1 MIFIT
6 EKTKITEESLTVS
19 YQSALIENLR
29 LKILFLLSTLVTH
42 AFFNLTKFLFYSSKS
57 RACLIWDFH
66 SDLIWAHSKS
76 ASYFDKLM
84 VASVDFR
91 QTNSWNSLPSAPLRV
106 ADGSYNSTTIC
117 LENRPRWNIIPK
129 TPNVRKFIEKPPRLN
144 WIGSRLSFPR
154 VRRSNQIKDSKTH

>member
-1 MIFIT
+1 MHKLFMIFIT

-42 AFFNLTKFLFYSSKS
+42 AFFNLTKFLFYSS
-57 RACLIWDFH
+57 RGCLIWDFH
-66 SDLIWAHSKS
+66 SDLIWVHSKS

-91 QTNSWNSLPSAPLRV
+91 QTNSWNSLPSAPLRG
-106 ADGSYNSTTIC
+106 ADGSYNSPLT
-117 LENRPRWNIIPK
+117 LVENRPRVCVWEVTSQWFSSMNLS
-129 TPNVRKFIEKPPRLN
+129 NRRRDRIEWESVPINR
-144 WIGSRLSFPR
+144 SRS
-154 VRRSNQIKDSKTH
+154 